1 MQDRIAMQNDAN
13 ITLRDVTGENF
24 ADVINLQLPEHQQDM
39 LASNAYSIAESK
51 FDPYARP
58 RAIYDGA
65 ELVGFLMYWSLE
77 DEGEDAADRR
87 PNEYSICRF
96 MVDHRHQG
104 RGVGRRALQLAL
116 EEIRQNQALE
126 CIYICYH
133 PSNPIAKDFYAS
145 FGFVETGIDEDH
157 EMIAEIR
164 TARAGL

>member
-1 MQDRIAMQNDAN
+1 MKDELHVA
-13 ITLRDVTGENF
+13 LRDVTGDNF
-24 ADVINLQLPEHQQDM
+24 AAVINLQLPEDQQDM

-58 RAIYDGA
+58 RAIYNGT
-65 ELVGFLMYWSLE
+65 ELVGFLMYWSMDD
-77 DEGEDAADRR
+77 DEAGADKR

-104 RGVGRRALQLAL
+104 KGVGRRALQLAL

-145 FGFVETGIDEDH
+145 FGFVETGMDEDH

-164 TARAGL
+164 TARAGR

>member
-1 MQDRIAMQNDAN
+1 MKDALHVA
-13 ITLRDVTGENF
+13 LRDVTGDNF
-24 ADVINLQLPEHQQDM
+24 AAVINLQLPEDQQDM

-58 RAIYDGA
+58 RAIYNGT
-65 ELVGFLMYWSLE
+65 ELVGFLMYWSMDD
-77 DEGEDAADRR
+77 DEAGADKRA
-87 PNEYSICRF
+87 NEYSICRF

-104 RGVGRRALQLAL
+104 KGIGRRALQLAL

-126 CIYICYH
+126 RIYICYH

-145 FGFVETGIDEDH
+145 FGFVETGMDEDH

-164 TARAGL
+164 TVRAGR